1 MLLQTVLRKYR
12 LRDSRPRCRCDWSRL
27 KCIPHFSRPATCL
40 TFLSQPMA
48 PAGGAFARRGG
59 KVHSSQRTLSPPLS
73 GKRGGGL
80 GLGKGI
86 AIRRKIKV
94 PKDNIFGITKG
105 DIRRLA
111 RRGGVKR
118 ISAGV
123 YETARHALHV
133 FLKEVSPPPF
143 PPYPHWCSK
152 FGGRSCE
159 IVYCMLN
166 MGSEKPLWCMISS
179 TP

>member
-1 MLLQTVLRKYR
+1 
-12 LRDSRPRCRCDWSRL
+12 
-27 KCIPHFSRPATCL
+27 
-40 TFLSQPMA
+40 MA
-48 PAGGAFARRGG
+48 PSGSAFARRGG
-59 KVHSSQRTLSPPLS
+59 KVHSSQRTLSPPQS
-73 GKRGGGL
+73 GRRGGGGL

-123 YETARHALHV
+123 YDTARQSLAEFLRDASLLLCLVKPNWAL
-133 FLKEVSPPPF
+133 
-143 PPYPHWCSK
+143 
-152 FGGRSCE
+152 
-159 IVYCMLN
+159 
-166 MGSEKPLWCMISS
+166 
-179 TP
+179 